1 MSNKKKMKNK
11 RYVDLSTSSRSKL
24 NMYDKILQDKLKVYT
39 PASVLKML
47 KFVCEER
54 NAAVQTTD
62 KEDLAKWYIRDSY
75 YQRNVIAD
83 MKGFMRTIK
92 RNLGGTLPDEY
103 NECALYYR
111 GQRTFFAGLKRYS
124 KRPRY
129 SLQEPR
135 KTAYNMAGRYYGIAW
150 LISCLDAAMSFRIST
165 SAKVLWSYWWWF
177 LSICRGWYVGERL
190 AVCIKNITIGRE
202 SVDWVVGE
210 HKNSTFIK
218 IDDVWRK
225 KTNQKVYVNFYCTHQ
240 EKTTWQYE
248 DCPESGCILHILV
261 TIAQRIVN
269 TLLAIALM
277 NTKLVEPP
285 ITLDTRRATSYW
297 QKQISIYLLFVM
309 QKTHFLDLLP
319 DKKDNILYQCGYI
332 YIQWYFFGLPS
343 SNQ

>member
-1 MSNKKKMKNK
+1 M
-11 RYVDLSTSSRSKL
+11 
-24 NMYDKILQDKLKVYT
+24 
-39 PASVLKML
+39 
-47 KFVCEER
+47 
-54 NAAVQTTD
+54 
-62 KEDLAKWYIRDSY
+62 
-75 YQRNVIAD
+75 
-83 MKGFMRTIK
+83 
-92 RNLGGTLPDEY
+92 
-103 NECALYYR
+103 
-111 GQRTFFAGLKRYS
+111 
-124 KRPRY
+124 
-129 SLQEPR
+129 
-135 KTAYNMAGRYYGIAW
+135 
-150 LISCLDAAMSFRIST
+150 
-165 SAKVLWSYWWWF
+165 
-177 LSICRGWYVGERL
+177 GERL
-190 AVCIKNITIGRE
+190 AVCIKNITIGQE

-261 TIAQRIVN
+261 TIAQRIVKA
-269 TLLAIALM
+269 LLAIALR
-277 NTKLVEPP
+277 NTKLPEPP